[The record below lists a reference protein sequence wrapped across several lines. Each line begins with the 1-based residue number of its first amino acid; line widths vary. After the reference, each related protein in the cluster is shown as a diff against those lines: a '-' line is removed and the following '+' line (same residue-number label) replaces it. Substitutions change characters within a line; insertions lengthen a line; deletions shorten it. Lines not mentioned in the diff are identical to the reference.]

1 MGKIVDMS
9 NFEPLLD
16 DLEKYVNKQWC
27 TLGDDAERL
36 QKLMESIQ
44 YCYIHGVLTE
54 SQNESACKKFKK
66 QFQKAL
72 YEKQE

>member
-16 DLEKYVNKQWC
+16 DLEKYVNKQGC
-27 TLGDDAERL
+27 TLGDDAKRL